1 MRKFFAPLV
10 LIGALIGG
18 SIGGSII
25 GPATAAFW
33 EWSKTASSNANADP
47 SINWA
52 EGMSPSSVNDSAR
65 AMMARAA
72 EYRDDISGAL
82 TTGGLATAYTLSTNQ
97 GLDTTPVNGQML
109 AFVPHLTNGAAATLT
124 VDGGNTYPLQTSPGV
139 GLGAGTISAGTPYRT
154 SFNLT
159 AGAWVLEAGYASPYS
174 IPLGGLM
181 ASTADTPPNSGF
193 ILPAGQ
199 CISRTTYAA
208 YFALVGIR
216 FGACDGSTTFA
227 APDLRG
233 RLFAGLDNL
242 NGTPANV
249 ITSAATGCGTAFTS
263 VGVVCGS
270 QSSTL
275 TAAQIP
281 AHKHPIT
288 DKQHDHAVTGGTY
301 AGSGSGG
308 ANQQAASLVVPFNAL
323 LIDISPAFTGITET
337 DNSTGGGG
345 AHPILPPIFGV
356 SYFLRVI

>member
-1 MRKFFAPLV
+1 MKIPFRSEVIKFAV
-10 LIGALIGG
+10 LLAVAIGA
-18 SIGGSII
+18 

-33 EWSKTASSNANADP
+33 QWSKTAANNATVDP

-82 TTGGLATAYTLSTNQ
+82 VTTGTNTVYALTTNQ
-97 GLDTTPVNGQML
+97 GLAATPTNGQML
-109 AFVPHLTNGAAATLT
+109 AFVPHLTNGAAP
-124 VDGGNTYPLQTSPGV
+124 VIQSDGGNTYPLQSSPGV
-139 GLGAGTISAGTPYRT
+139 GIGAGTLSAGTPYRM

-174 IPLGGLM
+174 ISLGGLM
-181 ASTADTPPNSGF
+181 VSTADTPPNSSF
-193 ILPAGQ
+193 IIPAGQ
-199 CISRTTYAA
+199 CISRTTYAT
-208 YFALVGIR
+208 YFALVGIK

-242 NGTPANV
+242 NGTPASRITNV
-249 ITSAATGCGTAFTS
+249 ATGCGVDFTA
-263 VGVVCGS
+263 VGAVCGAQS
-270 QSSTL
+270 QTL
-275 TAAQIP
+275 TTAQIP
-281 AHKHPIT
+281 AHTHPTVETPHSHVYQI
-288 DKQHDHAVTGGTY
+288 AVGSFNA
-301 AGSGSGG
+301 AGSPGSGANATTNQNTSTSAVSTGLTVG
-308 ANQQAASLVVPFNAL
+308 AN
-323 LIDISPAFTGITET
+323 
-337 DNSTGGGG
+337 TGGGG